1 MMARSTHDPI
11 PAVTHQ
17 TQIPSSAVGLLSTW
31 IPKARRQL
39 LQLLGVG
46 LLTSIAWIPSTPAAE
61 KITVFVPPLLE
72 VSLSVEDLEIFA
84 EEGRITD
91 RFAVYARYATPEQL
105 AQLRDVLNRNF
116 NLSPVAI
123 KQFTYSPLG
132 ETLLRR
138 ITFLLN
144 PRYPGLEERNVQAL
158 RGALILAAD
167 DPEGLTTINI
177 LRQFP
182 WEEIRLDVGES
193 LQTVNEASTLLQ
205 QKDEWVA
212 LIKAEAQQED
222 LELPPPE
229 WDITQQGPVA
239 WEKQEIRYDNPE
251 REQAV
256 QADVYL
262 PQGVTEPVPVVIISH
277 GIASNRDS
285 MAYLAEYL
293 ASYGYG
299 VGVPEHPDTSS
310 ERFRSILE
318 GYGLSIT
325 PQESAVARPWDIPT
339 LLDAMEERAQ
349 QDPAWR
355 VLDTQR
361 VGLVGQSLGGYTVLS
376 AAGAP
381 LNFDQLRA
389 QCEENPEEG
398 RSLNLSKTLQCGAV
412 EVSPEEYNPVQDDR
426 IQAVVA
432 VNPVSSILLGPEGL
446 AQIKIPTMMITGSD
460 DYIAPSSLE
469 QIRPFT
475 WLTTEQRYLVLL
487 EQGTHFSFLQGDAE
501 EGVFPVPKALIGPDP
516 ELAHPY
522 LQSLSHAFFQVHLQD
537 QPKFAGY
544 LSEIYLNQI
553 NEEDLPIYVLRSLT
567 EEQLEASIQ

>member
-1 MMARSTHDPI
+1 MGAPIDRDQFPAQVSSPVSSTCQPW
-11 PAVTHQ
+11 A
-17 TQIPSSAVGLLSTW
+17 W
-31 IPKARRQL
+31 ARRGL
-39 LQLLGVG
+39 AGILGAG
-46 LLTSIAWIPSTPAAE
+46 LVSCWAGGWAASAAE

-91 RFAVYARYATPEQL
+91 GFAVYARYATDEQL
-105 AQLRDVLNRNF
+105 EQLRDVLNRDF
-116 NLSPVAI
+116 GLSPVAI
-123 KQFTYSPLG
+123 SQFTYSPLG

-144 PRYPGLEERNVQAL
+144 PRFPGVEARNVQAL

-167 DPEGLTTINI
+167 SPEGLTTINI
-177 LRQFP
+177 LRKFP
-182 WEEIRLDVGES
+182 WDEIRLDVGES

-212 LIKAEAQQED
+212 LIKSESQQAEPQSPPLD
-222 LELPPPE
+222 LDL
-229 WDITQQGPVA
+229 TQLGPFT
-239 WEKQEIRYDNPE
+239 WEKQEITYTNPE
-251 REQAV
+251 RRQRV

-262 PQGVTEPVPVVIISH
+262 PQGQSAPVPVVIISH
-277 GIASNRDS
+277 GIASSRES

-325 PQESAVARPWDIPT
+325 PQESAVARPWDLSS
-339 LLDAMEERAQ
+339 LLDAMEEQAQ
-349 QDPAWR
+349 QDRAWQ

-381 LNFDQLRA
+381 LNFARLQA
-389 QCEENPEEG
+389 ECAENPDEG

-412 EVSPEEYNPVQDDR
+412 EVSPEEYNPVLDER
-426 IQAVVA
+426 IKAVIA
-432 VNPVSSILLGPEGL
+432 VNPVTSILLGQESLG
-446 AQIKIPTMMITGSD
+446 QIQIPTMVITGSD

-475 WLTTEQRYLVLL
+475 WLTVEERYLVLL

-501 EGVFPVPKALIGPDP
+501 EGVFPVPRALIGPDP

-522 LQSLSHAFFQVHLQD
+522 LQVLSQALFRVYLQD
-537 QPKFAGY
+537 QPEFAGY
-544 LSEIYLNQI
+544 LSETYLNTI
-553 NEEDLPIYVLRSLT
+553 NPEDLPIYLLRSLT
-567 EEQLEASIQ
+567 EEQLEASLQ

>member
-1 MMARSTHDPI
+1 MMARSTYDPI
-11 PAVTHQ
+11 PAVTHRAR
-17 TQIPSSAVGLLSTW
+17 TPSSVVRLLRTW
-31 IPKARRQL
+31 IPRARHQL
-39 LQLLGVG
+39 LQILGVG
-46 LLTSIAWIPSTPAAE
+46 IFTSVAWIPSTPAAE
-61 KITVFVPPLLE
+61 KITVFVPPLRE
-72 VSLSVEDLEIFA
+72 VSLSVDDLEIFA
-84 EEGRITD
+84 KEGRITD

-116 NLSPVAI
+116 ALSPVAI

-144 PRYPGLEERNVQAL
+144 PRFPGLEEKNVQAL

-167 DPEGLTTINI
+167 EPEGLTTINI

-182 WEEIRLDVGES
+182 WDEIRLDVGES
-193 LQTVNEASTLLQ
+193 LRAVNEASTLLK

-212 LIKAEAQQED
+212 LIKSEAQQE
-222 LELPPPE
+222 EPETVPPQL
-229 WDITQQGPVA
+229 DITQQGPLT
-239 WEKQEIRYDNPE
+239 WEKQVIRYNNPE
-251 REQAV
+251 RERSV

-285 MAYLAEYL
+285 MAYLAEHL

-325 PQESAVARPWDIPT
+325 PQESAVARPWDVST

-349 QDPAWR
+349 QDPAWQ

-389 QCEENPEEG
+389 QCEESPDEG

-412 EVSPEEYNPVQDDR
+412 GVNPEEYRPVQDDR

-446 AQIKIPTMMITGSD
+446 AQIEIPTMKITGSD

-487 EQGTHFSFLQGDAE
+487 EQGTHFSFLQGDSE
-501 EGVFPVPKALIGPDP
+501 EGVFPVPRALIGPDP

-522 LQSLSHAFFQVHLQD
+522 LQTLTHAFFQVHLQN
-537 QPKFAGY
+537 QPDFAGF
-544 LSEIYLNQI
+544 LSETYLNQI
-553 NEEDLPIYVLRSLT
+553 STEDLPIYVLRSLT
-567 EEQLEASIQ
+567 EEQLEASLQ